1 MNNALPTILVTAFE
15 PFGGEKTNA
24 SFEAVRLL
32 PEELC
37 GFVVRKEL
45 LPVVFGM
52 AGEKVVS
59 LVEEL
64 KPSLV
69 LCTGVA
75 GGRTAVTPEKIAVN
89 WRQARIPD
97 NEGNQPEAERIDPAG
112 PDGIFSGLPVERIV
126 EELREKGYPAEV
138 SYTAGTY
145 VCNDVFYL
153 LMDHLRK
160 TGLEIPAGFIHV
172 PPESV
177 LDSVRCVEALETALR
192 VCMAEC

>member
-1 MNNALPTILVTAFE
+1 MQKKGLILVTAFE

-37 GFVVRKEL
+37 GFAVWKEL
-45 LPVVFGM
+45 LPVVFGK
-52 AGEKVVS
+52 AGERAVS

-64 KPSLV
+64 SPSLV

-75 GGRTAVTPEKIAVN
+75 GGRKAVTPEKIAVN

-97 NEGNQPEAERIDPAG
+97 NEGNQPLNERIDPSG

-126 EELREKGYPAEV
+126 EELRGKGYPAEV

-172 PPESV
+172 PPANV
-177 LDSVRCVEALETALR
+177 LDSVRCAEALVLALR
-192 VCMAEC
+192 ACLS

>member
-15 PFGGEKTNA
+15 PFGGKKTNA
-24 SFEAVRLL
+24 SYEAVRLL

-37 GFVVRKEL
+37 GFAVRKEL
-45 LPVVFGM
+45 LPVVFGK
-52 AGEKVVS
+52 AGERVVS

-64 KPSLV
+64 SPSLV

-75 GGRTAVTPEKIAVN
+75 GGRKAVTPEKIAVN

-160 TGLEIPAGFIHV
+160 TGREIPAGFIHV

-192 VCMAEC
+192 VCLAEC

>member
-1 MNNALPTILVTAFE
+1 MQNKGLILVTAFE

-24 SFEAVRLL
+24 SYEAVRLL
-32 PEELC
+32 LEEFS
-37 GFVVRKEL
+37 GFAVRKEL
-45 LPVVFGM
+45 LPVVFGK
-52 AGEKVVS
+52 AGERVVS

-75 GGRTAVTPEKIAVN
+75 GGRKAVTPEKIAVN

-97 NEGNQPEAERIDPAG
+97 NERNQPEAERIDPAG
-112 PDGIFSGLPVERIV
+112 PDGIFSGLPVERIA
-126 EELREKGYPAEV
+126 EKLREKGYLAEV

-153 LMDHLRK
+153 LMNHLWK
-160 TGLEIPAGFIHV
+160 TGREIPAGFIHV
-172 PPESV
+172 PPESA
-177 LDSVRCVEALETALR
+177 LASARWAEALDLALM
-192 VCMAEC
+192 VCLTGLA